1 MSDPA
6 DPVVSTHIRQTR
18 LRVAAVD
25 AEVLA
30 DRLWGYGVAAI
41 EEIACGDG
49 RIELRTVVGEL
60 ALDEL
65 SADFS
70 GPLDIE
76 IVNVNATPAETWRE
90 FAQPVRLGTLVLCPA
105 WLTVTDMSA
114 TDQVVMI
121 EPGGSFGLGDHPTTM
136 MAAEQVARYVTS
148 GSVVLDVGAGS
159 GVLSIVAAQL
169 GASVVA
175 TEISTVAIDAMGH
188 NLVLNHVADQ
198 VRVVHTDNLDGVMGE
213 GEADLVVANI
223 SAQVLRPMMS
233 DLVARCR
240 IGGHIIMTG
249 VLADQNHEV
258 DTVAIRNGA
267 RIIERVRNDAW
278 ECLVAVRDAV
288 SSGR

>member
-1 MSDPA
+1 MSEPA
-6 DPVVSTHIRQTR
+6 DPVASTHIRQTR
-18 LRVAAVD
+18 LRVAAAD

-30 DRLWGYGVAAI
+30 DRLWGYGVAAV

-60 ALDEL
+60 AIDEL

-70 GPLDIE
+70 GSLEIE
-76 IVNVNATPAETWRE
+76 IVDVDATPAETWRE
-90 FAQPVRLGTLVLCPA
+90 FAQPVRLGSLVLCPA

-114 TDQVVMI
+114 NDQVVMI

-136 MAAEQVARYVTS
+136 MAAEQVARYVTN

-175 TEISTVAIDAMGH
+175 TEISAVAIDAMGH
-188 NLVLNHVADQ
+188 NLVLNHVADR
-198 VRVVHTDNLDGVMGE
+198 VRVVHTDTLDGVMGE

-240 IGGHIIMTG
+240 IGGYIIMTG

-258 DTVAIRNGA
+258 DTVASRNGA
-267 RIIERVRNDAW
+267 RIIERIRNDAW
-278 ECLVAVRDAV
+278 ECLVAVRDAA

>member
-41 EEIACGDG
+41 EEITCGDG

-65 SADFS
+65 TAEVSS
-70 GPLDIE
+70 PVDIE
-76 IVNVNATPAETWRE
+76 IVDVDATPAETWRE

-105 WLTVTDMSA
+105 WLTVSDMSA

-136 MAAEQVARYVTS
+136 MAAEQVSRYVTS

-175 TEISTVAIDAMGH
+175 TEISTVAIDAMGD
-188 NLVLNHVADQ
+188 NLVLNHVADR

-233 DLVARCR
+233 ELVTRCR

-258 DTVAIRNGA
+258 DTVAIRNGV
-267 RIIERVRNDAW
+267 RIVERIRNDAW